1 MAYQGAMDYSVPDR
15 NGNRIASAAAM
26 SGTIHRDNSFE
37 HEVSEPH
44 HGFFDQNAA
53 PGIDQYEC
61 PQIGGHL
68 QRHTPMPTRDNS
80 NAQHSSHAPYSSNEN
95 VQQRQNFD
103 FGRGISLPSSS
114 DMGMRTRTGRGVL
127 PPRLPES
134 STGNSFN
141 VMDTCNGD
149 MVPYT
154 QVPTSMMPVGNGHS
168 GETNMAHGGRVGNMF
183 RRSPVDITPHDNQYG
198 FSSGQHHSMQSSNVA
213 DTSSNMGNTNN
224 IFQHQ
229 GEVDGWARDQI
240 QKCGDSLPF
249 GHPHGQFFELANDEG
264 GAPEGSDTSE
274 NSNGTV
280 CSPDHQYIP
289 VGRGPTAIQG
299 FENLAGKDRTSRSRV
314 RGLGG
319 EPMSSSKF
327 KGHSG
332 RALHRV
338 GMSQQTVEKPLGR
351 RSKGAKDPENIEI
364 VDWYDNHEMS
374 FAEIAQRLNSRQ
386 EKSGRPGSFT
396 PNSIHN
402 RYNRCAPII
411 YRAEG
416 RVFVP
421 IKNRK
426 KHAPEELDAMGNGSR
441 SIEWTPQKD
450 QFLRRA
456 VKEYEANKWPRIAAA
471 FTAATRE
478 RVDPGTVSTRFGLI

>member
-1 MAYQGAMDYSVPDR
+1 MDYSVPNR
-15 NGNRIASAAAM
+15 NGNQIASATAS
-26 SGTIHRDNSFE
+26 SGTIHQDSSFD
-37 HEVSEPH
+37 HEVPELR
-44 HGFFDQNAA
+44 HGFFDQNAE
-53 PGIDQYEC
+53 PGIDQYEF
-61 PQIGGHL
+61 PQIG
-68 QRHTPMPTRDNS
+68 TPMPMRDNN
-80 NAQHSSHAPYSSNEN
+80 NAQHPSQPPYSYNEN
-95 VQQRQNFD
+95 VQQRQNFV

-114 DMGMRTRTGRGVL
+114 DIGMRTRTGRGVL

-141 VMDTCNGD
+141 VMNTGNGD
-149 MVPYT
+149 MDPYT
-154 QVPTSMMPVGNGHS
+154 QVPIYMVSAGNGRS
-168 GETNMAHGGRVGNMF
+168 GETNMGHRGRVGNVF
-183 RRSPVDITPHDNQYG
+183 RRSPVDITQYDNQNG
-198 FSSGQHHSMQSSNVA
+198 FSSGQHHGMPSKFA

-229 GEVDGWARDQI
+229 GEVDGWTRDQN

-280 CSPDHQYIP
+280 GSPDHQYIP
-289 VGRGPTAIQG
+289 VGRGPTAIPI
-299 FENLAGKDRTSRSRV
+299 ENLAGKDRTSRSRV

-374 FAEIAQRLNSRQ
+374 FAEIAQRLNSKQ

-421 IKNRK
+421 IRDRK
-426 KHAPEELDAMGNGSR
+426 KHAPEELDAMGNGSQ

-456 VKEYEANKWPRIAAA
+456 VEDYEANKWPKIAAA

-478 RVDPGTVSTRFGLI
+478 RVGPGTVSTRFGLI